1 MLDNHIFIILLDIR
15 FKTIK
20 QLLIEDIY
28 IYVDQN
34 WINTLHSS
42 AVRIFSTIRE
52 IIEKKNTNLLILN
65 INALY
70 DTIIYEIISRY
81 EQLLTSIKIT
91 ITDFE
96 QKSIKKT
103 FRKQA

>member
-1 MLDNHIFIILLDIR
+1 M
-15 FKTIK
+15 
-20 QLLIEDIY
+20 LIEDIY
-28 IYVDQN
+28 IYVGQN

-42 AVRIFSTIRE
+42 AVRIFSTIRY
-52 IIEKKNTNLLILN
+52 IIEKKNTNLFILN
-65 INALY
+65 INALH

-96 QKSIKKT
+96 QKSYTKKPSEKMHNYLDVVT
-103 FRKQA
+103 K